1 MNRWNLSIAGIPV
14 DVTAEGS
21 VKLDHV
27 EARFG
32 AFARCPWVD
41 DLPPWRLTAR
51 ATDGWAPPRPVL
63 APLPGA
69 DVRWLEDGRV
79 ELLRAYDLTTM
90 DLAARRVHSEGK
102 TSVATVPVVDPT
114 VLDTPL
120 RYIASLGLPPHDGLL
135 MHASGYADDRG
146 AALFLA
152 VSGGGKTTTA
162 RKLPHAHVL
171 SDDQVALRRVAGA
184 WTAYALPFVG
194 EYRRATVPRRGPLR
208 ALVLLAQGSEARL
221 SRLPPSAVIA
231 PILRCVVNFAP
242 GAHAARLLDLAADLA
257 ATVPVMRLT
266 LERSTPMEPILD
278 ALLADEPREF

>member
-32 AFARCPWVD
+32 AFARCPWAD
-41 DLPPWRLTAR
+41 DLPPWQLAVR

-69 DVRWLEDGRV
+69 DVRWLADGRV

-90 DLAARRVHSEGK
+90 DLAARRVESEGR
-102 TSVATVPVVDPT
+102 TSVATVPVIDPT

-120 RYIASLGLPPHDGLL
+120 RFIASLGLPPHDGLL

-171 SDDQVALRRVAGA
+171 SDDQVALRRVAGE

-208 ALVLLAQGSEARL
+208 ALVILAQGSEVKLARL
-221 SRLPPSAVIA
+221 SPSAAIA

-266 LERSTPMEPILD
+266 LAKSTPMEPLLE
-278 ALLADEPREF
+278 ALLAPEVRGL